1 MTEQAT
7 RNLSPTP
14 PQSGMA
20 LFEQVHATLKASE
33 ESKKR
38 LATQLQAY
46 GAAFAKLKQD
56 HDKLLAQHKTQA
68 NELNELKA
76 AKVSLTET
84 VRHQSSMIQSYES
97 QFQMFS
103 AEVVRSDAQLLDCD
117 SLVSSVFNVG
127 EFNSQKAPTLDLDL
141 EQTINSY
148 ASAATSEEPSVL
160 MTYSPLSMPDEVAQV
175 FQEGHEPLITDADLN
190 LDMDAI
196 SREIEVVEPEKA
208 A

>member
-1 MTEQAT
+1 MTEQVT
-7 RNLSPTP
+7 RNQSPTQ
-14 PQSGMA
+14 PQSGLA
-20 LFEQVHATLKASE
+20 LFEHVHATLKASE

-38 LATQLQAY
+38 LSTQLQAY

-56 HDKLLAQHKTQA
+56 HDKLQAQHKTQT

-76 AKVSLTET
+76 AKLALTET
-84 VRHQSSMIQSYES
+84 VRHQSQMIQSYES

-117 SLVSSVFNVG
+117 SLVSSVFNLG
-127 EFNSQKAPTLDLDL
+127 EANSQKGPTFDLDL

-148 ASAATSEEPSVL
+148 ASAAAAEEPSVL
-160 MTYSPLSMPDEVAQV
+160 MTYSPLSVPEEVSHV
-175 FQEGHEPLITDADLN
+175 FQEGHEPLITDADFN